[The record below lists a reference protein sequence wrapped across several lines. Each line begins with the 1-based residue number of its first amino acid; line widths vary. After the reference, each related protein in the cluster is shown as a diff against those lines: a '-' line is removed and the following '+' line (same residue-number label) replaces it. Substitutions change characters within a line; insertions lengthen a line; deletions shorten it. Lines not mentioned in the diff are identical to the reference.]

1 MGHPPVPDPARQRSV
16 HPAASRSRSR
26 PAYPPRARRSRAGG
40 PRSRAARWTHDR
52 RRLGTHGP
60 EHRPDRLGHRDPRQG
75 HGVFAG
81 GGEGVSVD
89 IHEYQAKEL
98 LTAFGVPV
106 PKGGVAYSA
115 EQAVY
120 RASEIGGMRWV
131 VKAQIHS
138 GARGKAG
145 GIRLCSTDAD
155 VRQAAKELLGKTL
168 VTAQTGPEGLPVHR
182 LLVEQ
187 ALPIER
193 ELYVGLVLDRK
204 RERIVVVAHPHGGM
218 EIEEIAQREP
228 AAMLREVVEP
238 AVGMQAFQARELGF
252 GLGLA
257 PPQVNQA
264 VTAILGAYQAF
275 RELDA
280 TMVEINPLVVTKEG
294 QVLVLDVK
302 MSFDDNAMFRRPNV
316 AELRD
321 YAQEDP
327 REAEAAE
334 HGLNY
339 VALEGDI
346 GCIINGAGLAM
357 ATMDMIKHAGGEPA
371 NFLDIGGGA
380 SPDRVAAAFRLVL
393 SDKNVRAILVNV
405 FAGINRCDWVAQ
417 GVVQAV
423 REVQVSVPL
432 VVRLAGTN
440 EAEGR
445 RILTESG
452 LPILT
457 ADTLSEAAERVVVA
471 RDAGVAA

>member
-1 MGHPPVPDPARQRSV
+1 M
-16 HPAASRSRSR
+16 
-26 PAYPPRARRSRAGG
+26 
-40 PRSRAARWTHDR
+40 
-52 RRLGTHGP
+52 
-60 EHRPDRLGHRDPRQG
+60 
-75 HGVFAG
+75 
-81 GGEGVSVD
+81 D

-98 LTAFGVPV
+98 LAGFGVPV
-106 PKGGVAYSA
+106 PRGGVAYSA

-120 RASEIGGMRWV
+120 RAVEIGGDRWV
-131 VKAQIHS
+131 VKAQIHA
-138 GARGKAG
+138 GGRGKAG
-145 GIRLCSTDAD
+145 GIRLCSSEAD
-155 VRQAAKELLGKTL
+155 VRQAAKDLLGSTL

-187 ALPIER
+187 ALPVER

-218 EIEEIAQREP
+218 EIEEIARREP
-228 AAMLREVVEP
+228 DAILREVVEP
-238 AVGMQAFQARELGF
+238 AVGMQPFQARELAF
-252 GLGLA
+252 GLRIPG
-257 PPQVNQA
+257 PQLSQT
-264 VTAILGAYQAF
+264 VTTILGAYRAF
-275 RELDA
+275 RDLDA
-280 TMVEINPLVVTKEG
+280 TMVEVNPLVVTKED
-294 QVLVLDVK
+294 QILVLDVK
-302 MSFDDNAMFRRPNV
+302 MSFDDNALFRRPNV

-339 VALEGDI
+339 VGLEGDI

-380 SPDRVAAAFRLVL
+380 SPERVAVAFRLVL
-393 SDKNVRAILVNV
+393 SDKNVKAILVNV

-423 REVQVSVPL
+423 REVQMPVPL

-440 EAEGR
+440 VEDGR
-445 RILTESG
+445 RILRDSG
-452 LPILT
+452 LPIIT
-457 ADTLSEAAERVVVA
+457 ADSLSDAAERVVAA
-471 RDAGVAA
+471 RNQARAA